1 MATLTPKLTLT
12 STDISSSEQLNL
24 TLTDTLTVDG
34 PVQTKRLAID
44 SAATDL
50 EATNVILLAASYSK
64 SYVLLYNTSTA
75 ASGEIITIGIAVA
88 TGGTNDEDL
97 LATAS
102 QMSLAPGEWAFFPWE
117 SDVNLAADATSGA
130 PVLEVR
136 IFQNIAS

>member
-12 STDISSSEQLNL
+12 SNDISSSEQLNL

-44 SAATDL
+44 SG
-50 EATNVILLAASYSK
+50 ATNLATANKILLAASYSK

-75 ASGEIITIGIAVA
+75 ASGEIITVGTIDGVA
-88 TGGTNDEDL
+88 ADL
-97 LATAS
+97 LASAT
-102 QMSLAPGEWAFFPWE
+102 QMSLSPGEWAFFPWE
-117 SDVNLAADATSGA
+117 SDIDLVADASSGA